1 MISAFAN
8 SMKVPELRQRIL
20 FTLAMI
26 VIVRLGVQIPLPG
39 IDATALEELINLSAN
54 MEGPGAGIAA
64 VLTIFSGGALQQC
77 GIFALGI
84 MPYISASIM
93 TQLLSAVVPQW
104 SKMMREEGGRQ
115 KMTKWTRGI
124 AIFIAIVQGWFLVGT
139 LENPSRLQAV
149 GLNIPHDFQLV
160 IDPGMGFAMLS
171 VLIMVAGTMFL
182 MWIGDQITER
192 GVGNGVSLI
201 ISVNIIHALPGAV
214 TLAWKEFVYPNGD
227 IEPMGAMK
235 LVALIVFLIAVVAMV
250 VTVTQ
255 AQRRI
260 PVQYAK
266 RVMGNK
272 MFNGATQYL
281 PLKLNYSGV
290 MPVIFAT
297 AILSLPPMLLQQLAN
312 YSSSFQWIGTKM
324 QDWLNPTSYTY
335 YIISAGMIFFFSF
348 FWVATMFQP
357 SQIAEDL
364 KRNGGY
370 IPGVR
375 PGPPTALFLDHTMT
389 RLTIAG
395 SAFLTLIY
403 FLPNMLYAFGNIN
416 YIVTQFFGGTSLLI
430 LVGVLLDM
438 MRQVETTLLSRNYD
452 GFLKKGKLKG
462 KYTHLQGTGEAANS
476 RTVSIMWI
484 TIAVVLLIGA
494 IAYNAL

>member
-1 MISAFAN
+1 
-8 SMKVPELRQRIL
+8 MKVPELRHRIL

-26 VIVRLGVQIPLPG
+26 VLVRLGVQIPLPG
-39 IDATALEELINLSAN
+39 VDVNALEQMIQATAAASGNATSGAAAL
-54 MEGPGAGIAA
+54 AGI
-64 VLTIFSGGALQQC
+64 LTIFSGGGLQQC

-93 TQLLSAVVPQW
+93 TQLLSAVVPSW
-104 SKMMREEGGRQ
+104 NKMMREEGGRQ

-124 AIFIAIVQGWFLVGT
+124 AIFIALVQGWFLVGT
-139 LENPSRLQAV
+139 LENPQQLQNL
-149 GLNIPHDFQLV
+149 GLNVPHGVQLV
-160 IDPGMGFAMLS
+160 MNPGVGFALIA
-171 VLIMVAGTMFL
+171 VLVMVTATMFL

-214 TLAWKEFVYPNGD
+214 TLAWKTLVYKDGTVV
-227 IEPMGAMK
+227 PMGAML
-235 LVALIVFLIAVVAMV
+235 LVALIAFLILVVAMV
-250 VTVTQ
+250 VTITQ

-281 PLKLNYSGV
+281 PLKINYSGV

-297 AILSLPPMLLQQLAN
+297 AILSLPQVLFQQLSN
-312 YSSSFQWIGTKM
+312 LNSTMLWIATKM
-324 QDWLNPTSYTY
+324 NDWLNPNSVSYY
-335 YIISAGMIFFFSF
+335 FISATMIFFFSY

-375 PGPPTALFLDHTMT
+375 PGPPTAIFLDQTMQKLTFAGSLFLTVVYILPYILNM
-389 RLTIAG
+389 RG
-395 SAFLTLIY
+395 SIPYT
-403 FLPNMLYAFGNIN
+403 
-416 YIVTQFFGGTSLLI
+416 VTQFFGGTSLLI

-452 GFLKKGKLKG
+452 GFMKKGKLKG
-462 KYTHLQGTGEAANS
+462 KYSHLQGTGQAANS

-484 TIAVVLLIGA
+484 VIAVLVLAGA
-494 IAYNAL
+494 VAYNAM

>member
-1 MISAFAN
+1 
-8 SMKVPELRQRIL
+8 MKVPELRRRIL

-26 VIVRLGVQIPLPG
+26 VVVRLGVQIPLPG
-39 IDATALEELINLSAN
+39 IDVMELQKVIEASTNAS
-54 MEGPGAGIAA
+54 GPGAGLAT
-64 VLTIFSGGALQQC
+64 VLTIFSGGGLQQC

-104 SKMMREEGGRQ
+104 AKMVREEGGRQ
-115 KMTKWTRGI
+115 KMTKWTRAI
-124 AIFIAIVQGWFLVGT
+124 AIVIALVQGWFLVGT
-139 LENPSRLQAV
+139 LEHPERLQAV
-149 GLNIPHDFQLV
+149 GLNIPADCQLV
-160 IDPGMGFAMLS
+160 IDPGIQFALMT

-214 TLAWKEFVYPNGD
+214 TLAWKTLVYKDGAVV
-227 IEPMGAMK
+227 PMGAML
-235 LVALIVFLIAVVAMV
+235 LVALIAFLIVVVALV

-297 AILSLPPMLLQQLAN
+297 AILSLPQVL
-312 YSSSFQWIGTKM
+312 F
-324 QDWLNPTSYTY
+324 
-335 YIISAGMIFFFSF
+335 
-348 FWVATMFQP
+348 

-370 IPGVR
+370 IPGIR
-375 PGPPTALFLDHTMT
+375 PGPPTALFLDQTMQ
-389 RLTIAG
+389 RLTFAG

-403 FLPNMLYAFGNIN
+403 FLPSLLNIGGNIP
-416 YIVTQFFGGTSLLI
+416 YLVTQFFGGTSLLI

-462 KYTHLQGTGEAANS
+462 KYGHIQGTGAAAGS
-476 RTVSIMWI
+476 RTVTVMWI
-484 TIAVVLLIGA
+484 VIALLVLAGA
-494 IAYNAL
+494 IAYNAMQ

>member
-1 MISAFAN
+1 
-8 SMKVPELRQRIL
+8 
-20 FTLAMI
+20 
-26 VIVRLGVQIPLPG
+26 
-39 IDATALEELINLSAN
+39 
-54 MEGPGAGIAA
+54 
-64 VLTIFSGGALQQC
+64 
-77 GIFALGI
+77 
-84 MPYISASIM
+84 
-93 TQLLSAVVPQW
+93 
-104 SKMMREEGGRQ
+104 
-115 KMTKWTRGI
+115 MTKWTRAI
-124 AIFIAIVQGWFLVGT
+124 AIVIALVQGWFLVGT
-139 LENPSRLQAV
+139 LEHPERLQAV
-149 GLNIPHDFQLV
+149 GLNIPADCQLV
-160 IDPGMGFAMLS
+160 IDPGIQFALMT

-214 TLAWKEFVYPNGD
+214 TLAWKTLVYKDGTVV
-227 IEPMGAMK
+227 PMGAML
-235 LVALIVFLIAVVAMV
+235 LVALIAFLIVVVALV

-297 AILSLPPMLLQQLAN
+297 AILSLPQVLFSQIAHYNTTL
-312 YSSSFQWIGTKM
+312 QWIATKM
-324 QDWLNPTSYTY
+324 NDWLNPASSGY
-335 YIISAGMIFFFSF
+335 YIISGLMIFFFSY

-370 IPGVR
+370 IPGIR
-375 PGPPTALFLDHTMT
+375 PGPPPALFLDQTMQ
-389 RLTIAG
+389 RLTFAG

-403 FLPNMLYAFGNIN
+403 FLPSLLNIGGNIP
-416 YIVTQFFGGTSLLI
+416 YLVTQFFGGTSLLI

-462 KYTHLQGTGEAANS
+462 KYGHIQGTGAAAGS
-476 RTVSIMWI
+476 RTVTVMWI
-484 TIAVVLLIGA
+484 VIALLVLAGA
-494 IAYNAL
+494 IAYNAMQ

>member
-1 MISAFAN
+1 
-8 SMKVPELRQRIL
+8 MKVPELRRRIL

-26 VIVRLGVQIPLPG
+26 VVVRLGVQIPLPG
-39 IDATALEELINLSAN
+39 IDVMELQKVIEASAN
-54 MEGPGAGIAA
+54 ASGPGAGLTT
-64 VLTIFSGGALQQC
+64 VLTIFSGGGLQQC

-104 SKMMREEGGRQ
+104 AKMVREEGGRQ
-115 KMTKWTRGI
+115 KMTKWTRAI
-124 AIFIAIVQGWFLVGT
+124 AIVIALVQGWFLVGT
-139 LENPSRLQAV
+139 LEHPERLQAV
-149 GLNIPHDFQLV
+149 GLNIPADCQLV
-160 IDPGMGFAMLS
+160 IDPGIQFALMT

-214 TLAWKEFVYPNGD
+214 TLAWKTLVYKDGAVV
-227 IEPMGAMK
+227 PMGAML
-235 LVALIVFLIAVVAMV
+235 LVALIAFLIVVVALV

-297 AILSLPPMLLQQLAN
+297 AILSLPQVLFSQIAHYNTTL
-312 YSSSFQWIGTKM
+312 QWIATKM
-324 QDWLNPTSYTY
+324 NDWLNPASSGY
-335 YIISAGMIFFFSF
+335 YIISGLMIFFFSY

-370 IPGVR
+370 IPGIR
-375 PGPPTALFLDHTMT
+375 PGPPTALFLDQTMQ
-389 RLTIAG
+389 RLTFAG

-403 FLPNMLYAFGNIN
+403 FLPSLLNIGGNIP
-416 YIVTQFFGGTSLLI
+416 YLVTQFFGGTSLLI

-462 KYTHLQGTGEAANS
+462 KYGHIQGTGAAAGS
-476 RTVSIMWI
+476 RTVTVMWI
-484 TIAVVLLIGA
+484 VIALLVLAGA
-494 IAYNAL
+494 IAYNAMQ